1 MYSGDPIR
9 DHEER
14 EDKAERWLS
23 TLPIC
28 SECGEPIQDE
38 ECFVF
43 GEDLICPT
51 CMQENHLRRTES
63 FIDV

>member
-28 SECGEPIQDE
+28 SECGEPIQDD
-38 ECFVF
+38 ECFEIN
-43 GEDLICPT
+43 GELVCPE
-51 CMQENHLRRTES
+51 CLVEHHQRRTED
-63 FIDV
+63 FTA